1 MILFKLL
8 KKIILTSSLFSASV
22 FAGGVSP
29 YLPLKTDPLIELEIE
44 RLASLAKM
52 PVLTK
57 PYHAATVLEYLSKV
71 EQSHPVLHYRIYNYL
86 KRYKKSASI
95 THFNLSGANSFEE
108 GKTLANAR
116 GQQIDSHYQVSAAAF
131 WQVNKYI
138 IANVGGTFYEDGD
151 FIPNHSYLS
160 FGVDW
165 LQVDIGFREHWLS
178 PHQDSAL
185 LVSTNA
191 QPPLNITFSNAKPF
205 EWLNIRYELS
215 VGLLDDTDNIL
226 FEDGFTSGE
235 PGFITMHGSLQPFNF
250 WTIGFNRTL
259 MFGGGD
265 RSISFEDVWNGITD
279 PAGTDN
285 CYSDDTNDPNNTCS
299 KDDEIGNQIASI
311 TNKFDFTLFDMP
323 MSFYHEYAGEDTK
336 QHKNTALGNIALNY
350 GLFFPYLTEQL
361 SLNIEH
367 ANFMHKW
374 YVHSIYKDGYT
385 NNGSVMGHWWGSEKP
400 NNEDNGGTSWSLRM
414 DYDIDQK
421 TQLQIMYR
429 TADIE
434 TAADNFIPPQ
444 NDYKRSHELEFTLN
458 NAHKT
463 YFYTSKLRIGK
474 DTLGDQFLQASV
486 AFRY

>member
-8 KKIILTSSLFSASV
+8 KKIIFTCSFFSASV

-52 PVLTK
+52 PVLNK
-57 PYHAATVLEYLSKV
+57 PYHAATVLEYLSKI
-71 EQSHPVLHYRIYNYL
+71 EESHPVLHYRINSYL
-86 KRYKKSASI
+86 KRYKKQASI
-95 THFNLSGANSFEE
+95 THFNFSGANSFEE
-108 GKTLANAR
+108 NQTLANAR

-160 FGVDW
+160 FGFDW
-165 LQVDIGFREHWLS
+165 LQVDVGYKEHWLS
-178 PHQDSAL
+178 PHQDGAL
-185 LVSTNA
+185 LLST
-191 QPPLNITFSNAKPF
+191 QAKPPINVTISNPTPF
-205 EWLNIRYELS
+205 DWMNIRYEMS
-215 VGLLDDTDNIL
+215 VGLLDDTENIL
-226 FEDGFTSGE
+226 FDDGFTSGE
-235 PGFITMHGSLQPFNF
+235 VGFITMHGSLQPLDF

-265 RSISFEDVWNGITD
+265 RSISFDDVWNAIKD
-279 PAGTDN
+279 PASSDN
-285 CYSDDTNDPNNTCS
+285 CGEGQSNCDRDS
-299 KDDEIGNQIASI
+299 EVGNQMASI
-311 TNKFDFTLFDMP
+311 TNKFDFRLFEMP

-350 GLFFPYLTEQL
+350 GLFFPYLTETI
-361 SLNIEH
+361 SLNVEH

-374 YVHSIYKDGYT
+374 YTHFIYNDGYT
-385 NNGSVMGHWWGSEKP
+385 NDGTRMGHWWGDIKP
-400 NNEDNGGTSWSLRM
+400 ADEENGGTSWSLRI
-414 DYDIDQK
+414 DYNIDQK
-421 TQLQIMYR
+421 SQLQIMYR

-434 TAADNFIPPQ
+434 TAENNFLPPK
-444 NDYKRSHELEFTLN
+444 NSYKRSHELEFTLN
-458 NAHKT
+458 NAYKS
-463 YFYTSKLRIGK
+463 YFYTSKLHIGK
-474 DTLGDQFLQASV
+474 DILGDQFLRASL

>member
-1 MILFKLL
+1 MFFKSLKAFIFTCTLL
-8 KKIILTSSLFSASV
+8 SSSV

-52 PVLTK
+52 PVLNK
-57 PYHAATVLEYLSKV
+57 PYHAATVLEYLSKI
-71 EQSHPVLHYRIYNYL
+71 EESHPVLHHRINSYL
-86 KRYKKSASI
+86 KRYKKEASI
-95 THFNLSGANSFEE
+95 THFSLSGANSFEDN
-108 GKTLANAR
+108 KTLANAR

-131 WQVNKYI
+131 WQFNKYI

-165 LQVDIGFREHWLS
+165 LQIDVGFREHWLS

-185 LVSTNA
+185 LVSTHA
-191 QPPLNITFSNAKPF
+191 QPPLNITFSNVKPF
-205 EWLNIRYELS
+205 EWFNIRYELS

-226 FEDGFTSGE
+226 FEDGYTSGE
-235 PGFITMHGSLQPFNF
+235 VGFITMHGSLQPLDF

-265 RSISFEDVWNGITD
+265 RSISFDDIWNGITD
-279 PAGTDN
+279 PAGSDNCLDDTDN
-285 CYSDDTNDPNNTCS
+285 PDITCG
-299 KDDEIGNQIASI
+299 KDDEIGNQMASI
-311 TNKFDFTLFDMP
+311 TNKFDLTIFDMP

-336 QHKNTALGNIALNY
+336 QHKNTQLGNIALNY
-350 GLFFPYLTEQL
+350 GLFFPYITEQV

-367 ANFMHKW
+367 ANFMHGW
-374 YVHSIYKDGYT
+374 YVHSIYTDGYT
-385 NNGSVMGHWWGSEKP
+385 NNGSIMGHWWGGAKPTDEK
-400 NNEDNGGTSWSLRM
+400 NGGTAWSVRV
-414 DYDIDQK
+414 DYDIDQQS
-421 TQLQIMYR
+421 QLQVMYR

-434 TAADNFIPPQ
+434 TAENNFIPTQ
-444 NDYKRSHELEFTLN
+444 HDYERSHELEFTLN

-463 YFYTSKLRIGK
+463 YFYTSKLHIGK
-474 DTLGDQFLQASV
+474 DTLGEEFLRASV